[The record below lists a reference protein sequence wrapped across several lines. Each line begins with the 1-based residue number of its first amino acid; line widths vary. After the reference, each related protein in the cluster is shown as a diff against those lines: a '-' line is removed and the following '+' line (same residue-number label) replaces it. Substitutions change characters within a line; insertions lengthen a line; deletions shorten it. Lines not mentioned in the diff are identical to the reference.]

1 MLRRTEHTA
10 MCWHD
15 CADQERQYVIIQR
28 MPPRLQLEAFHVE
41 NSYNFTGFDSTVYEY
56 TE

>member
-10 MCWHD
+10 VCWHD

-28 MPPRLQLEAFHVE
+28 MPLRLQLEAFHVE